1 MVRPVIFV
9 PYFLHTHCATGQ
21 SDTFITSFDNN
32 QFHLQQ
38 HLHQNACIAIPHFTN
53 NFPIIFI
60 YLYILA
66 SFEAGTP
73 SFVTDPPLPIS
84 IS

>member
-1 MVRPVIFV
+1 MDNKKGDLNRDPLSLQELLGMVRPFFFV

-53 NFPIIFI
+53 NFPIIYFFD
-60 YLYILA
+60 L
-66 SFEAGTP
+66 F
-73 SFVTDPPLPIS
+73 F
-84 IS
+84 